1 MGTEDKIVFH
11 GPRWLYGFWLST
23 RPRIPLLGFALV
35 SALIELFYFDFMIS
49 RGMLDKQVQLQ
60 LGGWLIPLSISLA
73 LALGNAV
80 LLVSLWQGLF
90 ERIAYAGLSSDRRVR
105 RIMYLLRMI
114 RTSALILAP
123 FTILLFLPYIL
134 ESTWWVGL
142 ANGVGNSV
150 PSLRGSIDGFY
161 SWSYGLSRTDAPTKF
176 IASQLIASFGTIVVA
191 GLQLWRVQSA
201 KGLTKIV
208 QRRRLR

>member
-1 MGTEDKIVFH
+1 MGTEDKLVFH
-11 GPRWLYGFWLST
+11 GPKWLYGFWLSA
-23 RPRIPLLGFALV
+23 RPRVPLLVFSLV
-35 SALIELFYFDFMIS
+35 TALIELFYFDFMVS
-49 RGMLDKQVQLQ
+49 RGMLDKQVQVQ
-60 LGGWLIPLSISLA
+60 IGGWQIPLSISLA

-80 LLVSLWQGLF
+80 LLASLWQSVF
-90 ERIAYAGLSSDRRVR
+90 ERIAYSGLSSDRRVR
-105 RIMYLLRMI
+105 RIMYFLRMI

-142 ANGVGNSV
+142 ANGVANSV
-150 PSLRGSIDGFY
+150 PALRGSIDGFY
-161 SWSYGLSRTDAPTKF
+161 SWSYGLSRTDAPNKF

-191 GLQLWRVQSA
+191 GLQLWRVRSM
-201 KGLTKIV
+201 KGLSRLV

>member
-1 MGTEDKIVFH
+1 
-11 GPRWLYGFWLST
+11 
-23 RPRIPLLGFALV
+23 
-35 SALIELFYFDFMIS
+35 
-49 RGMLDKQVQLQ
+49 
-60 LGGWLIPLSISLA
+60 
-73 LALGNAV
+73 
-80 LLVSLWQGLF
+80 
-90 ERIAYAGLSSDRRVR
+90 
-105 RIMYLLRMI
+105 
-114 RTSALILAP
+114 
-123 FTILLFLPYIL
+123 
-134 ESTWWVGL
+134 L

-201 KGLTKIV
+201 RGLTKIV

>member
-1 MGTEDKIVFH
+1 MGTECKIVFH
-11 GPRWLYGFWLST
+11 GPRWLYGFWQST

-60 LGGWLIPLSISLA
+60 LGGWPIPFSISLA

-114 RTSALILAP
+114 RTIALILAP
-123 FTILLFLPYIL
+123 LQILLFLPYLL
-134 ESTWWVGL
+134 ESTWWV
-142 ANGVGNSV
+142 AVAHGVGSSV
-150 PSLRGSIDGFY
+150 PSSSGSIDGFY
-161 SWSYGLSRTDAPTKF
+161 RWSSD
-176 IASQLIASFGTIVVA
+176 V
-191 GLQLWRVQSA
+191 
-201 KGLTKIV
+201 
-208 QRRRLR
+208 